1 MGLGKLGSMVAKVGK
16 AFGMEV
22 IAWSE
27 NLKMAEAEKHG
38 VMAEPK
44 MNYLKNQIF

>member
-27 NLKMAEAEKHG
+27 KFKNGRGRKTRCHG
-38 VMAEPK
+38 SD
-44 MNYLKNQIF
+44 QR